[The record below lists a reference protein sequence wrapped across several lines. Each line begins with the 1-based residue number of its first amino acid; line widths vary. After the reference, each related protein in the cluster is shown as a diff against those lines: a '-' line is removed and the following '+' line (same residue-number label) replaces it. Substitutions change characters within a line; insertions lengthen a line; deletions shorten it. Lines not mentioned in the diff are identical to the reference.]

1 MMVLDR
7 DLSFRFP
14 LLSGE
19 DVRAVQQALIRAGA
33 MRAEADGVFGPLTRD
48 AVAVLQRRAGLPA
61 DGVLRRGTWDRLLPA
76 APPAPRPV
84 PDWRAA
90 LRPFLSRLSA
100 AHGPPLGRGSRR
112 WRLTPA
118 GVVLDGSDAPP
129 RSPGPPRTALL
140 AWERFRAPMQ
150 AAAARFGA
158 PVELLLATA
167 CTESGGRADAVRE
180 EPGYVSDEE
189 TPQRVSPGLMQTLI
203 GTAREAL
210 GDPSLDRARLLDP
223 AVSLL
228 AGAAVIRRQA
238 VSGRRPTAFD
248 PPLVCIAYNA
258 GSLRESGGGGPGG
271 ADCPW
276 GLAQTRRDARHWHAD
291 AFVAFL
297 NDGFA
302 VLAADPPDAETPSFA
317 ALLSGAA

>member
-1 MMVLDR
+1 MTTTTVLDR

-19 DVRAVQQALIRAGA
+19 DVRAVQQALVRAGA

-48 AVAVLQRRAGLPA
+48 AVAALQRRAGLPA
-61 DGVLRRGTWDRLLPA
+61 DGVLRRGSWHRLLPA
-76 APPAPRPV
+76 APLPPRRAPG
-84 PDWRAA
+84 WRAA
-90 LRPFLSRLSA
+90 LRPFLPRLSA
-100 AHGPPLGRGSRR
+100 PHGPPVGRGSRR

-118 GVVLDGSDAPP
+118 GVVLDGGDAPP
-129 RSPGPPRTALL
+129 RSPGPPRTASL

-150 AAAARFGA
+150 AAAARFGV

-228 AGAAVIRRQA
+228 AGAAVVRRQA

-258 GSLRESGGGGPGG
+258 GSLREGGGG
-271 ADCPW
+271 DCPW

-317 ALLSGAA
+317 AILSETG